1 VEQAENGRGHQFE
14 FSRDFPLAREVAR
27 LFEAERDRGK
37 ALVRAVG
44 EVVRGL
50 EPIPEMVWMQDYLT
64 GWADCQEVAV
74 FNGEELPESWVG
86 ELEERL
92 VEVEED
98 FQVDLEV
105 RVYSLS
111 ELREVD
117 WPTVVRVVGAPP
129 ESVVPSPGTSAAGE
143 HKGAGNGKLNPSSP
157 EFSGALVALLEENLS
172 VLRRAREKVRGELDQ
187 PRNGNGHELWEWQ
200 KILDTFSFPRL
211 LNFLGS
217 DSPRAVRLREYSPFP
232 EILSDEEKI
241 RLSELASRPS

>member
-1 VEQAENGRGHQFE
+1 VFAFCPE
-14 FSRDFPLAREVAR
+14 FPLGREVAR

-37 ALVRAVG
+37 ALVQAVG

-50 EPIPEMVWMQDYLT
+50 TPIPEAVWMQDYLT

-74 FNGEELPESWVG
+74 FNPGELPESWLRELEDGLV
-86 ELEERL
+86 ELEEG
-92 VEVEED
+92 

-105 RVYSLS
+105 RVYSFS

-117 WPTVVRVVGAPP
+117 WSTVVRVVGAAPKGVAP
-129 ESVVPSPGTSAAGE
+129 AQGTSGAGE
-143 HKGAGNGKLNPSSP
+143 GTGPGNGKLNPASP

-232 EILSDEEKI
+232 EVLSEEEKA
-241 RLSELASRPS
+241 RLSELASRPG